1 MTPPGLHPTDVRK
14 IIFSLSSIRAK
25 REIEWLSNAVDGMRD
40 LVKKHVNVTG
50 WEGDGCQHVE
60 QGFCF
65 AVKKFGG
72 LAYDEKKP

>member
-1 MTPPGLHPTDVRK
+1 MNA
-14 IIFSLSSIRAK
+14 IRAK
-25 REIEWLSNAVDGMRD
+25 REIAWLSNVVDGMRD
-40 LVKKHVNVTG
+40 LVKKHVNMTA